1 MRLTMLGLHATGKTT
16 YAVGFYAGL
25 RVDHY
30 SMLGFDQVTG
40 AVTTLNRG
48 VKRLARHH
56 AVARTD
62 TESTETI
69 GIRVRTLD
77 GELHDLS
84 VPDRS
89 GEALRGTLH
98 GRGWDPELLDELR
111 EAEGVLLFLRPKT
124 LRPGEGVHL
133 LAAVTPPTDAEE
145 DHSSVIADA
154 EKEEDWAPRM
164 MPTDVAMVDVIQELL
179 AETGRESLRVGV
191 VISAWDEVD
200 SAPTPRQWLGEHV
213 PLLAQ
218 FLEANSDRLIS
229 EVFAVS
235 VQGGAF
241 HEPANDEEADSIKVE
256 IDPAELDF
264 WVRASCLDGNGEPVE
279 LAAPVVWMLSAGG

>member
-25 RVDHY
+25 RVNHY
-30 SMLGFDQVTG
+30 STLGFDQVTG

-48 VKRLARHH
+48 LKRLARHH

-62 TESTETI
+62 AESTETI
-69 GIRVRTLD
+69 GIRVRTQD

-98 GRGWDPELLDELR
+98 GRSWDLELLDELR

-133 LAAVTPPTDAEE
+133 LAAATPSAESNAA
-145 DHSSVIADA
+145 HSSEEADA
-154 EKEEDWAPRM
+154 EEEDWAPRM
-164 MPTDVAMVDVIQELL
+164 MPTDVAMVDAIQELL
-179 AETGRESLRVGV
+179 TETGRENLRVGV

-200 SAPTPRQWLGEHV
+200 GDPTPRHWLGEHV

-218 FLEANSDRLIS
+218 FLEANPNRLTS

-241 HEPANDEEADSIKVE
+241 HEPANDEEADSIEVE
-256 IDPAELDF
+256 IDPAEPAF
-264 WVRASCLDGNGEPVE
+264 WVRASCLDGDGKPVE

>member
-25 RVDHY
+25 RFDHY

-48 VKRLARHH
+48 VRRLARHH
-56 AVARTD
+56 AVARTE

-69 GIRVRTLD
+69 GIRVRTSD

-98 GRGWDPELLDELR
+98 GRSWDLELLDELR
-111 EAEGVLLFLRPKT
+111 EADGVLVFLRPKT
-124 LRPGEGVHL
+124 LKPGEGVHL
-133 LAAVTPPTDAEE
+133 LAAATPSADGEE
-145 DHSSVIADA
+145 DHSFEGADG
-154 EKEEDWAPRM
+154 EKEEDWEPRM
-164 MPTDVAMVDVIQELL
+164 MPTDVAMVDTIQELL
-179 AETGRESLRVGV
+179 AETGRENLRVGV

-200 SAPTPRQWLGEHV
+200 GNPTPRQWLGENV
-213 PLLAQ
+213 PLFAQ
-218 FLEANSDRLIS
+218 FLEANSNRLTS

-241 HEPANDEEADSIKVE
+241 DEPANDEEADSIKVE
-256 IDPAELDF
+256 IDPAEPDF
-264 WVRASCLDGNGEPVE
+264 WVGASCLDAGGELVE